1 MTLSEEVRILGIDD
15 FPHSRV
21 SKGPVTVVCTLFRGS
36 RLMDGVLSTTINY
49 DGTGVTQKLTKLINS
64 SKIKSQ
70 LHAIIT
76 DGVTFAGFN
85 ILDIKQLN
93 SKTKVPVIS
102 VVRKKPNMSKI
113 NSAIKHLNDF
123 ENRIKMIENA
133 GQVHEVQVTNHT
145 LSKPKKIF
153 FQCSGISIEEAKEL
167 IQLTSINGIVP
178 EPIRIS
184 HLIGSGLFFGESKGR
199 A

>member
-1 MTLSEEVRILGIDD
+1 MEKSI
-15 FPHSRV
+15 
-21 SKGPVTVVCTLFRGS
+21 
-36 RLMDGVLSTTINY
+36 
-49 DGTGVTQKLTKLINS
+49 
-64 SKIKSQ
+64 IKFYNKYKNKF
-70 LHAIIT
+70 IIFV
-76 DGVTFAGFN
+76 DFN

-102 VVRKKPNMSKI
+102 VVRKKPNMPKI
-113 NSAIKHLNDF
+113 NTALKHLNDF

-133 GQVHEVQVTNHT
+133 GQVYEVQVTNHT

>member
-1 MTLSEEVRILGIDD
+1 MTLSDEIRILGIDD

-21 SKGPVTVVCTLFRGS
+21 SKGPVTIVGTLFRGS
-36 RLMDGVLSTTINY
+36 KLIDGVLSTTINY
-49 DGTGVTQKLTKLINS
+49 DGIDVTQKITKLINS

-76 DGVTFAGFN
+76 DGITFAGFN

-102 VVRKKPNMSKI
+102 VVRKKPNMTKI
-113 NSAIKHLNDF
+113 KNALHNLDNS
-123 ENRIKMIENA
+123 ENRINMIENA
-133 GQVHEVQVTNHT
+133 GQIHEVQITNHT
-145 LSKPKKIF
+145 LVRSKKIF
-153 FQCSGISIEEAKEL
+153 FQCSGISVEDAKEL

>member
-1 MTLSEEVRILGIDD
+1 MLG
-15 FPHSRV
+15 
-21 SKGPVTVVCTLFRGS
+21 
-36 RLMDGVLSTTINY
+36 
-49 DGTGVTQKLTKLINS
+49 Q
-64 SKIKSQ
+64 SKIKIP
-70 LHAIIT
+70 LLLWMFLTIT
-76 DGVTFAGFN
+76 IYSCGKKET
-85 ILDIKQLN
+85 
-93 SKTKVPVIS
+93 SKKSEVLFSVIEA
-102 VVRKKPNMSKI
+102 RNLGL
-113 NSAIKHLNDF
+113 AYLE
-123 ENRIKMIENA
+123 ENRLDEAEAQFIKMIENA

-153 FQCSGISIEEAKEL
+153 FQCSGISVEEAQEL

>member
-36 RLMDGVLSTTINY
+36 RLMDGLLSTTINY

-85 ILDIKQLN
+85 VLDINMLN
-93 SKTKVPVIS
+93 RKTSVPVIS
-102 VVRKKPNMSKI
+102 VMRQIPN
-113 NSAIKHLNDF
+113 L
-123 ENRIKMIENA
+123 
-133 GQVHEVQVTNHT
+133 
-145 LSKPKKIF
+145 KKIKRALKNVNNYANLLIIC
-153 FQCSGISIEEAKEL
+153 QKRRISID
-167 IQLTSINGIVP
+167 GIFIYKIYDIYDKYFILDQSQVSP
-178 EPIRIS
+178 
-184 HLIGSGLFFGESKGR
+184 L
-199 A
+199 

>member
-15 FPHSRV
+15 FPHSKV
-21 SKGPVTVVCTLFRGS
+21 SKGPVTIVGTIFRGS
-36 RLMDGVLSTTINY
+36 KLMDGILSTVINY
-49 DGTGVTQKLTKLINS
+49 DGTDVTQKLTKLVNS

-102 VVRKKPNMSKI
+102 VVRKKPNFKKI
-113 NSAIKHLNDF
+113 KNALRNLDESETRSNMVD
-123 ENRIKMIENA
+123 NA
-133 GQVHEVQVTNHT
+133 GQIHEVEVMNHT
-145 LSKPKKIF
+145 LSRPKKIY
-153 FQCSGISIEEAKEL
+153 FQCCGISAEDAQEL
-167 IQLTSINGIVP
+167 IKITAINGIVP
-178 EPIRIS
+178 EPIRIA

>member
-21 SKGPVTVVCTLFRGS
+21 SKGPVTVVGTLFRGS
-36 RLMDGVLSTTINY
+36 KLMDGLLSTVINY
-49 DGTGVTQKLTKLINS
+49 DGTDVTQKLTKLINS

-93 SKTKVPVIS
+93 SKTKVPVIA
-102 VVRKKPNMSKI
+102 VVRKKPNFTKI
-113 NSAIKHLNDF
+113 KSALKNLN
-123 ENRIKMIENA
+123 ESELRTNMIDNA
-133 GQVHEVQVTNHT
+133 GQIHDVQVMNHT
-145 LSKPKKIF
+145 LSKPKKIY
-153 FQCSGISIEEAKEL
+153 FQCCGISVEEAQEL
-167 IQLTSINGIVP
+167 IRLTAINGIVP